1 MTALYAAPEFF
12 QGKTSQ
18 HSDQYSLAVTYC
30 QLRGGR
36 LPFSGDPAQVMAGHL
51 HGQPDLTMLPESERP
66 AVARAL
72 AKDPGQRWPSCTAF
86 VQALAVMGRS
96 VGNQLVLDPGTDSK
110 ELMPCLP
117 RWPRRR
123 GEWLEKIRSRPWL
136 VVLLLAP
143 VILGAMAVLLTCS
156 RGWLSSPDRDRS
168 VPPASKI
175 TEPVLVEPLVFRGPT
190 VGVNGL
196 AFLPGNRAVSC
207 NEDGTLCLWDLTEG
221 KPLSILMKH
230 SGPLRCLAVSPDGK
244 RVLAGG
250 GAGHQTVPFWD
261 VEARREVGCLRGH
274 EHGVWGLAFLAG
286 GDRAVSASLD
296 GTVRVWDLSK
306 QRELFRCQGCDL
318 PDTRPVGYSRQV
330 FSMACS
336 RDGHRILCGLRSGVI
351 RVFSAEDGKLVQSFA
366 GHSQPVS
373 CVAFLAGGKAA
384 SARCRNWEG
393 EGEPDHTLRC
403 WDLNQ
408 GIELICVP
416 APGAGVWC
424 LLPLRDGRHLILSCE
439 DGGVVLWDS
448 QEKSMVR
455 RWFGHPGP
463 VTALALSADERQ
475 ALSAGGGTLRLWS
488 LTELAYPV
496 QAEPVLDR
504 AWALLD
510 QNRRPGSSKPDVW
523 RVATRG
529 RNAIA
534 ATCPLLPRPAATCT
548 SARWPACT
556 MCSTPRRARSSRNSS
571 AASRSSA
578 PPVVADDRV
587 YFATL
592 GTQVYALRPDG
603 EACWVW
609 DLVKETMSFSGDRW
623 SGADWV
629 RFRKGRVSGRDQFC
643 CSTDIAV
650 YSKMVVV
657 PAVGRTTWL
666 EDTDSTP
673 RVKGVGQIPD
683 CAGDECAPISGSAW
697 GLRGCPRA
705 VAPARQHGLRRDHP
719 PPGQQGAGRA
729 RARHPDVST
738 RRLLQP
744 LQPNRR
750 EPRGDGP

>member
-1 MTALYAAPEFF
+1 MLDFDDRLLDLLIAFEEAERAGQPVTPEELCRHCPKLLEPLRRDLAILKASRRIRPPGLDEARIATGTPARQGTGQDDPAPALVPGCEPVAGYRLEKQLGRGGFGEVWRAVGPGGLPVALKIIPLDDRAAAAAEVRALEALRDIRHPNLLARFGSWQVEGKVVLAMELADGSLADRLREVQAQGLPGIPFDELIGYMKDTAKALDHLHTGLDITEGKGGAAGVQHRDIKPGNLLLVGGGVKVADFGLARLLQHSVTAHSGTMTALYAAPEFF

-488 LTELAYPV
+488 LTE
-496 QAEPVLDR
+496 
-504 AWALLD
+504 
-510 QNRRPGSSKPDVW
+510 
-523 RVATRG
+523 
-529 RNAIA
+529 
-534 ATCPLLPRPAATCT
+534 
-548 SARWPACT
+548 
-556 MCSTPRRARSSRNSS
+556 
-571 AASRSSA
+571 
-578 PPVVADDRV
+578 
-587 YFATL
+587 
-592 GTQVYALRPDG
+592 
-603 EACWVW
+603 
-609 DLVKETMSFSGDRW
+609 
-623 SGADWV
+623 
-629 RFRKGRVSGRDQFC
+629 
-643 CSTDIAV
+643 
-650 YSKMVVV
+650 
-657 PAVGRTTWL
+657 
-666 EDTDSTP
+666 
-673 RVKGVGQIPD
+673 
-683 CAGDECAPISGSAW
+683 
-697 GLRGCPRA
+697 
-705 VAPARQHGLRRDHP
+705 
-719 PPGQQGAGRA
+719 
-729 RARHPDVST
+729 
-738 RRLLQP
+738 
-744 LQPNRR
+744 
-750 EPRGDGP
+750 